1 MGRIDHPK
9 YYKAGGIEAID
20 VIKDWKLDFCLGN
33 AIKYIARAGKK
44 SDDIKTDLEK
54 AAWYI
59 KHHAEGV
66 KAGTISP
73 IPLQKNTKYHAEDVC
88 EAWGLF
94 EDNLFIAV
102 VNLYYGTVLQD
113 VLDKDSMVY
122 QKYLETAYYDLIRHI
137 KFYV

>member
-1 MGRIDHPK
+1 MSKIDHPE

-20 VIKDWKLDFCLGN
+20 VIEDWKLDFCLGN

-44 SDDIKTDLEK
+44 SDDVKTDLEK

-59 KHHAEGV
+59 KYHAEGV
-66 KAGTISP
+66 KAGTVPP

-113 VLDKDSMVY
+113 VLDKDPMVY